1 MGVGPKAA
9 KGYPMSHLV
18 EKEGVELNQSAL
30 RLASSSSGDRIA
42 SGLGGDSCY
51 HANFCRAAFQ
61 VLWKTRINAEG
72 EYDDRPTLKRA
83 NKFDSF
89 AGYVRS
95 GMESQGVPDTSITD
109 EDIMSV
115 HDRLMGDFR
124 KLRCYAALR
133 QSLAPLLESLLILD
147 RVTFLLE
154 SFECGGIV
162 AAPVPLFDPSISPRS
177 VAIVAHKTC

>member
-1 MGVGPKAA
+1 MGIGA
-9 KGYPMSHLV
+9 KMAPGYPMSNLV
-18 EKEGVELNQSAL
+18 GKEGVELNQSAL

-61 VLWKTRINAEG
+61 VIWTGKINVEKKYG
-72 EYDDRPTLKRA
+72 ERPTLKRA
-83 NKFDSF
+83 NKFDTF
-89 AGYVRS
+89 VGYVRS
-95 GMESQGVPDTSITD
+95 GMESQGVPASAITD

-115 HDRLMGDFR
+115 HDCLMGDFR

-133 QSLAPLLESLLILD
+133 QSLAPLIESLLILD

-154 SFECGGIV
+154 SFESGGIV
-162 AAPVPLFDPSISPRS
+162 AAPVALFDPSISPRS
-177 VAIVAHKTC
+177 VAIVAHKTR